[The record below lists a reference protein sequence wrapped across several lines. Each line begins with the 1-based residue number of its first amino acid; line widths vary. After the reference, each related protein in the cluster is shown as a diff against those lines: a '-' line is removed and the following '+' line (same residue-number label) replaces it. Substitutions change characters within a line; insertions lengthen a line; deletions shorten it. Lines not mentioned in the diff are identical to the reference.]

1 MPWAVNIYVFATLM
15 MRAMI
20 GFIKY
25 APIVYGTLFIYM
37 IGRNFK
43 KYSNIYIGSVLDLH
57 VNDAQNAIYIFIYS
71 TNPPQYIN
79 RNVHLHVN
87 DA

>member
-1 MPWAVNIYVFATLM
+1 MSITH
-15 MRAMI
+15 
-20 GFIKY
+20 GS
-25 APIVYGTLFIYM
+25 LFIYV

-57 VNDAQNAIYIFIYS
+57 VNDAQNAIYIFKYS
-71 TNPPQYIN
+71 KKTPPYIN
-79 RNVHLHVN
+79 SDVHLHVN